1 MKPKRTYKLTAWILT
16 LAMLMTFLL
25 VSAFAAEPGD
35 MNFEAIPG
43 GGIITVTWDGL
54 DEKNVSYV
62 VFSSDVDGENY
73 TEYKEEYQ
81 CEDGKYTYVIDG
93 LENDK
98 TYTVGV
104 EATCESFEYGSMSAA
119 ADETPYSKDATVP
132 DAPVI
137 TEIITESNTITVSW
151 KAPENNGGAKIIGYE
166 IECNPEGS
174 TDGNGGMTIGLDAD
188 VTSYTIEELD
198 KATNYDVKICAI
210 NSVGRGEYGVYRVT
224 PEITGISFK
233 TDSDAYDVE
242 TNTFTVSQNKPFVV
256 YLTGVNFDNI
266 DKSFLDDVHFGFV
279 PSFEKLEYVLAAS
292 ISEFEEAGIPAVI
305 DSNENKITLT
315 FDYAAITG
323 FLGDESGFEGIGYGD
338 RNSFKEADIKAV
350 NIIAEK
356 TDLASKKE
364 FQDVHPISHWATES
378 IDYVYSNGLMNGT
391 DETHFAP
398 DKPLTRAMLVTVL
411 YRLEGEPRVSGIT
424 SFGDLEAGQY
434 YLDAVCWAQ
443 INGIANGISDTEF
456 APNDNITREQ
466 IAAIMFRY
474 AQYKGMDTVTSEE
487 NLHFADRSEI
497 SEYAVSAMNWAVGT
511 GLMNGKSTT
520 TINPKDNA
528 TRAEIAAILH
538 RFIEANK

>member
-1 MKPKRTYKLTAWILT
+1 
-16 LAMLMTFLL
+16 
-25 VSAFAAEPGD
+25 
-35 MNFEAIPG
+35 
-43 GGIITVTWDGL
+43 
-54 DEKNVSYV
+54 
-62 VFSSDVDGENY
+62 
-73 TEYKEEYQ
+73 
-81 CEDGKYTYVIDG
+81 
-93 LENDK
+93 
-98 TYTVGV
+98 
-104 EATCESFEYGSMSAA
+104 MSAA
-119 ADETPYSKDATVP
+119 ADKTPYSKDATVP

-378 IDYVYSNGLMNGT
+378 ID
-391 DETHFAP
+391 
-398 DKPLTRAMLVTVL
+398 
-411 YRLEGEPRVSGIT
+411 
-424 SFGDLEAGQY
+424 
-434 YLDAVCWAQ
+434 
-443 INGIANGISDTEF
+443 
-456 APNDNITREQ
+456 
-466 IAAIMFRY
+466 
-474 AQYKGMDTVTSEE
+474 
-487 NLHFADRSEI
+487 
-497 SEYAVSAMNWAVGT
+497 
-511 GLMNGKSTT
+511 
-520 TINPKDNA
+520 
-528 TRAEIAAILH
+528 
-538 RFIEANK
+538 